1 MSWQTIGA
9 MSVLTSMA
17 FLGCGDSLA
26 EAGQELVGSWN
37 WVESSGGIA
46 GITMTPESTGGTMM
60 LRFHPEGMVELVQ
73 NDAVERSVAFTT
85 TATKEA
91 STWEILYEAP
101 LFGGFE
107 SQTAALTGDTLILAD
122 GCCDGF
128 VYRFER
134 VR

>member
-1 MSWQTIGA
+1 MSWLTIGA
-9 MSVLTSMA
+9 VSVLTSMA

-26 EAGQELVGSWN
+26 EAEQELVGSWN

-60 LRFHPEGMVELVQ
+60 LRFRAEGVVELLR
-73 NDAVERSVAFTT
+73 NDAVERSVVFTT
-85 TATKEA
+85 TATKED
-91 STWEILYEAP
+91 STWEIFYDEP

-107 SQTAALTGDTLILAD
+107 SQTAALMGDTLILAD